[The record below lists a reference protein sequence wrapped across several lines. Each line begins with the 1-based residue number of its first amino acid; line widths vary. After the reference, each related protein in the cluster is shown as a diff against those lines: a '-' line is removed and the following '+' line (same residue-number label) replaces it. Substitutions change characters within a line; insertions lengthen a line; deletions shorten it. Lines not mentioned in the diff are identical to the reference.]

1 MTRTTPQPAAPAD
14 LRTPGAGV
22 SLGQPFGTPQTD

>member
-1 MTRTTPQPAAPAD
+1 MTRTTPQPAPAD